1 VTPMKPILSDKS
13 KMTTSH
19 RDEAEDIAWA
29 EYEQQIEVHIR
40 HVEDHLELPHGTLA
54 DIRHDNDYLK
64 ILKMHAT
71 VEPLL
76 NQLLERSVT
85 RVMKHPK
92 VFFPGGEA
100 VAELILEVRLERK
113 IKLAL
118 DCELI
123 NQQQATFIRMLARVR
138 NYYAHSVANMPLDIS
153 EVAGRISPQDNGFS
167 VEKALYGISKRRSS
181 LVMVLLRPFI
191 FYNFAHLIRS
201 VVEGIN
207 PPPLLP
213 GILLQAMHDTPE
225 TPADPPG
232 HREADEADF

>member
-1 VTPMKPILSDKS
+1 MTMDDRKPEI
-13 KMTTSH
+13 
-19 RDEAEDIAWA
+19 DIAHA
-29 EYEQQIEVHIR
+29 EYEQQIEAYILN
-40 HVEDHLELPHGTLA
+40 VEDHLELPHGTLA

-123 NQQQATFIRMLARVR
+123 TDQQAAFIRMLAKVR
-138 NYYAHSVANMPLDIS
+138 NHYAHSIKNM
-153 EVAGRISPQDNGFS
+153 
-167 VEKALYGISKRRSS
+167 ALTI
-181 LVMVLLRPFI
+181 
-191 FYNFAHLIRS
+191 S
-201 VVEGIN
+201 VV
-207 PPPLLP
+207 
-213 GILLQAMHDTPE
+213 ADTIQ
-225 TPADPPG
+225 T
-232 HREADEADF
+232 RWS

>member
-1 VTPMKPILSDKS
+1 MTVTTQDRKS
-13 KMTTSH
+13 ETK
-19 RDEAEDIAWA
+19 IA
-29 EYEQQIEVHIR
+29 EYEQQIEAYIL
-40 HVEDHLELPHGTLA
+40 HVEDYLQLPHGTLA
-54 DIRHDNDYLK
+54 DIQHDNDYLK

-123 NQQQATFIRMLARVR
+123 TNQQAAFIRMLARVR
-138 NYYAHSVANMPLDIS
+138 NHYAHSINNMALTITAVA
-153 EVAGRISPQDNGFS
+153 EHISPQDNGLS
-167 VEKALYGISKRRSS
+167 VQKALYGISGRRSP
-181 LVMVLLRPFI
+181 LAMVFLQHLL
-191 FYNFAHLIRS
+191 FYNFAHLVRS
-201 VVEGIN
+201 VVDGIN
-207 PPPLLP
+207 PPPMLS
-213 GILLQAMHDTPE
+213 GILLQAMRDDSDADTAP
-225 TPADPPG
+225 
-232 HREADEADF
+232 